1 MTQTPG
7 NQPGIPVSQFDPDQL
22 KQDILSEVQN
32 LLNTF
37 AQQQQPFAQQQ
48 QLPAFQGYPPL
59 PSGFPGYPPQQQ
71 QFIPNGP
78 VVNADP
84 VSPTRSGA
92 TRATVWLATTTTA
105 ARTATRVSAST
116 TDATG
121 QYPLAPYGQQPTIE
135 QFFQVL
141 MGVLQRQEQLIMQM
155 QELIARGQANPAAP
169 VGPPYPYGQSRV
181 EQYVWLFDWGLQYND
196 DGTAK
201 PQVTYADINTRRA
214 RLDTLHQ
221 ALTWNE
227 KDTLTS
233 RGLSHLLVRSKE
245 VLTHSKVG
253 SERGAP

>member
-71 QFIPNGP
+71 PFIPSGP
-78 VVNADP
+78 IVNATPLPQPGQGQPGQLFGMQPPQPQPGQQLGLVP
-84 VSPTRSGA
+84 VPPMQQ
-92 TRATVWLATTTTA
+92 
-105 ARTATRVSAST
+105 
-116 TDATG
+116 G

-135 QFFQVL
+135 QFFQL
-141 MGVLQRQEQLIMQM
+141 IMGVLQRQEQLIMQM

-221 ALTWNE
+221 ALTWTE

-233 RGLSHLLVRSKE
+233 RGY
-245 VLTHSKVG
+245 LTFWLGRKKY
-253 SERGAP
+253 